1 MGFGDDIS
9 GMHSKVTQDNSN
21 ISKLVEKKLDEA
33 FADTESHTFE
43 TFLSSCA
50 GFVAEIFK
58 GASSTVTL
66 GVPMAV
72 AHSDEERF
80 AEQCEE

>member
-72 AHSDEERF
+72 AHSDEKSF
-80 AEQCEE
+80 AEEFEE